1 MKRNRFTDEQIIGI
15 LKEYVA
21 GTPVL
26 ELCRKHGV
34 SDASIYKWK
43 AQFGGMD
50 VPEAKRLKTLEDENT
65 KLKRLLTD
73 AMLDNAALKPCGKK
87 CMVRLVRARVRD
99 IVNDDSSCINVS
111 GLSRVGCGC
120 SQAMMRSAHAVPNK
134 WFGHEARFFAQDL
147 RHVDP
152 LFRHHYSRALQ
163 SSQERQVKAGS
174 LRS

>member
-1 MKRNRFTDEQIIGI
+1 
-15 LKEYVA
+15 
-21 GTPVL
+21 
-26 ELCRKHGV
+26 
-34 SDASIYKWK
+34 
-43 AQFGGMD
+43 
-50 VPEAKRLKTLEDENT
+50 
-65 KLKRLLTD
+65 
-73 AMLDNAALKPCGKK
+73 
-87 CMVRLVRARVRD
+87 MVRLVRARVRD
-99 IVNDDSSCINVS
+99 IVNNDSSCINVS